1 MSNLLKRRSDLMRP
15 PTARCHAMNMEEE
28 ISAKTRPSGSG
39 ARKGTAARIGD
50 NDSVVPWGAAGA
62 RGPRGLAT
70 ARLLRASQAGYCPNG
85 LMRVS
90 PDVAEKSA
98 TLRVASSW
106 PPATQMPAI

>member
-1 MSNLLKRRSDLMRP
+1 MTLRAQSPERDV
-15 PTARCHAMNMEEE
+15 HAV
-28 ISAKTRPSGSG
+28 SLS
-39 ARKGTAARIGD
+39 
-50 NDSVVPWGAAGA
+50 